1 MAVAMDN
8 AILENILRQVRPLI
22 GQGKVADYIPAL
34 ATVDGSRLG
43 IAICTVDG
51 QLFQAG
57 DAQERFSIQ
66 SISKVLSLVVAMRHY
81 SEEEIWQ
88 RVGKDPSGSPFNSLV
103 QLEME
108 QGIPRNPFINAGA
121 LVVCD
126 MLQGRLSA
134 PRQRMLEVVRGLSGV
149 SDISYDTVVA
159 RSEFEHSA
167 RNAAIAWLMK
177 SFGNFHHDV
186 TTVLQNYF
194 HYCALK
200 MICVE
205 LARTF
210 VFLANQGKAI
220 HIDEPVVTPMQARQ
234 INALMATS
242 GMYQNAGEFAW
253 RVGLPAKSGVGGG
266 IVAIV
271 PHEMAIAV
279 WSPELDDAGNS
290 LAGIAVLEHSE
301 YDEFLKLAHNPEMR
315 FVFSNTT
322 EAGISYHAGD
332 KFDDAPAVSYPAKLT
347 RLLFERFSHFNGA
360 LDKGWIIIPCELIDY
375 NGDALRELVLRY
387 AQEWALPEAFIQWLD
402 QANSFC
408 STLVDRIVTG
418 YPRDEVA
425 KLEEELGY
433 HDGFLDTAEHFYLF
447 VIQGPKS
454 LATEL
459 RLDKYPLNVLIV
471 DDIKPYKERKVAIL
485 NGAHTALVP
494 VAFQAG
500 LDTVGEAMND
510 AEICAFV
517 EKAIYE
523 EIIPV
528 LDLPRDELESFAS
541 AVTGRFRN
549 PYIKHQLLSIALNG
563 MTKFRTRILPQLLA
577 GQKANGTLPA
587 RLTFAL
593 AALIAFY
600 RGERNGETYPV
611 QDDAHWLERYQQLW
625 SQHRDRV
632 IGTQELVAIV
642 LAEKDHWE
650 QDLTQVP
657 GLVEQ
662 VANDLDAILEKGMR
676 EAVRLLC

>member
-1 MAVAMDN
+1 MKTLNRRDFPGAQYPERIIQFGEGN
-8 AILENILRQVRPLI
+8 FLRAFVDWQIDLLNEHTDLNSGVVVVRPIETSFPPSLST
-22 GQGKVADYIPAL
+22 Q
-34 ATVDGSRLG
+34 DGLYTT
-43 IAICTVDG
+43 II
-51 QLFQAG
+51 
-57 DAQERFSIQ
+57 
-66 SISKVLSLVVAMRHY
+66 
-81 SEEEIWQ
+81 
-88 RVGKDPSGSPFNSLV
+88 
-103 QLEME
+103 
-108 QGIPRNPFINAGA
+108 
-121 LVVCD
+121 
-126 MLQGRLSA
+126 
-134 PRQRMLEVVRGLSGV
+134 RGLNEKGEAV
-149 SDISYDTVVA
+149 SDARLIRSVNREISVY
-159 RSEFEHSA
+159 
-167 RNAAIAWLMK
+167 
-177 SFGNFHHDV
+177 
-186 TTVLQNYF
+186 
-194 HYCALK
+194 
-200 MICVE
+200 
-205 LARTF
+205 
-210 VFLANQGKAI
+210 
-220 HIDEPVVTPMQARQ
+220 
-234 INALMATS
+234 
-242 GMYQNAGEFAW
+242 
-253 RVGLPAKSGVGGG
+253 
-266 IVAIV
+266 
-271 PHEMAIAV
+271 
-279 WSPELDDAGNS
+279 
-290 LAGIAVLEHSE
+290 SE

-360 LDKGWIIIPCELIDY
+360 QDKGWIIIPCELIDY

-500 LDTVGEAMND
+500 
-510 AEICAFV
+510 
-517 EKAIYE
+517 
-523 EIIPV
+523 
-528 LDLPRDELESFAS
+528 
-541 AVTGRFRN
+541 
-549 PYIKHQLLSIALNG
+549 
-563 MTKFRTRILPQLLA
+563 
-577 GQKANGTLPA
+577 QKANGTLPA

-642 LAEKDHWE
+642 LAEKDHWK

-676 EAVRLLC
+676 EAVRPLC

>member
-1 MAVAMDN
+1 MKTLNRRDFPGAQYPERIIQFGEGN
-8 AILENILRQVRPLI
+8 FLRAFVDWQIDLLNEHTDLNSGVVVVRPIETSFPPSLST
-22 GQGKVADYIPAL
+22 Q
-34 ATVDGSRLG
+34 DGLYTT
-43 IAICTVDG
+43 II
-51 QLFQAG
+51 
-57 DAQERFSIQ
+57 
-66 SISKVLSLVVAMRHY
+66 
-81 SEEEIWQ
+81 
-88 RVGKDPSGSPFNSLV
+88 
-103 QLEME
+103 
-108 QGIPRNPFINAGA
+108 
-121 LVVCD
+121 
-126 MLQGRLSA
+126 
-134 PRQRMLEVVRGLSGV
+134 RGLNEKGEAV
-149 SDISYDTVVA
+149 SDARLIRSVNREISVY
-159 RSEFEHSA
+159 
-167 RNAAIAWLMK
+167 
-177 SFGNFHHDV
+177 
-186 TTVLQNYF
+186 
-194 HYCALK
+194 
-200 MICVE
+200 
-205 LARTF
+205 
-210 VFLANQGKAI
+210 
-220 HIDEPVVTPMQARQ
+220 
-234 INALMATS
+234 
-242 GMYQNAGEFAW
+242 
-253 RVGLPAKSGVGGG
+253 
-266 IVAIV
+266 
-271 PHEMAIAV
+271 
-279 WSPELDDAGNS
+279 
-290 LAGIAVLEHSE
+290 SE

-500 LDTVGEAMND
+500 LD
-510 AEICAFV
+510 
-517 EKAIYE
+517 
-523 EIIPV
+523 
-528 LDLPRDELESFAS
+528 
-541 AVTGRFRN
+541 
-549 PYIKHQLLSIALNG
+549 
-563 MTKFRTRILPQLLA
+563 
-577 GQKANGTLPA
+577 
-587 RLTFAL
+587 
-593 AALIAFY
+593 

-676 EAVRLLC
+676 EAVRPLC